1 MSERVTV
8 VDYGIGNVFSVCNAL
23 SRIGAEPHLTSDP
36 RDIAGAERLILPG
49 VGAFS
54 RAMENLSSRGH
65 VEAIATFVETGRPFL
80 GICIGMQLLME
91 VSTEFG
97 EHAGLGHIAGKVD
110 LIANTAVDGTP
121 LDVPHINWA
130 EVTPTDDG
138 TDHPLLVTTAD
149 DPGARYFYFVH
160 SFMAYPDNAAHLLA
174 TAAYG
179 GRQIT
184 AAVGR
189 DNITGLQFHPERS
202 GAAGLELLKKF
213 SFGPRAVEV

>member
-23 SRIGAEPHLTSDP
+23 SRIGAEPHLASDP

-130 EVTPTDDG
+130 EVTPTG
-138 TDHPLLVTTAD
+138 AGANHPLLAD
-149 DPGARYFYFVH
+149 TMDDTGSRYFYFVH
-160 SFMAYPDNAAHLLA
+160 SFMAYPDDAAHLLA
-174 TAAYG
+174 TASYG

-202 GAAGLELLKKF
+202 GAAGLALLEKF
-213 SFGPRAVEV
+213 SFGAKAVAV